1 MISLFILKIF
11 ILIFFYTKLIEI
23 LHQGEV
29 AMKTNLVS

>member
-1 MISLFILKIF
+1 MISLFIKNF
-11 ILIFFYTKLIEI
+11 HTDFFYTKFIEI